1 MERDQLRETFFNGVL
16 GRIARGVASL
26 LAGLGG
32 TYASDNSIRLNN
44 GPYASD
50 NRIPLNNGPYASD
63 NRIPLNN
70 GTYASDNRIPGPRN
84 IKVNN
89 GKGWT
94 KKWDASE
101 IKTKS
106 VFKKN
111 EIKTTTFD
119 GHVMK
124 TLWSKLFPDKYRH
137 ISNKWTRMRETLHS
151 YCKIYMDSRVDL
163 QTITREKVP
172 SQRESVPYWE
182 FLKLPFIIPPEDDR
196 WNKNSI
202 VKEPNPFVMYL
213 FWHAIK
219 ISEKKDRKKKVR
231 FTIDVDGTKYKFG
244 DDDKNAT
251 EYYMKYDDQ
260 IHKK

>member
-16 GRIARGVASL
+16 GRIACGAASL
-26 LAGLGG
+26 LAGLSG
-32 TYASDNSIRLNN
+32 TSTADHSNN
-44 GPYASD
+44 DSRHQEVIIG
-50 NRIPLNNGPYASD
+50 
-63 NRIPLNN
+63 
-70 GTYASDNRIPGPRN
+70 IPGPRN

-106 VFKKN
+106 VFKKKK

-119 GHVMK
+119 GKKGKNFDGYVMK
-124 TLWSKLFPDKYRH
+124 NLWSKLLKDPPQD
-137 ISNKWTRMRETLHS
+137 SSMWTMMRKELHS
-151 YCKIYMDSRVDL
+151 TCRSYMLSWWDS
-163 QTITREKVP
+163 QTITSEKVP
-172 SQRESVPYWE
+172 SEEKQVTFWE
-182 FLKLPFIIPPEDDR
+182 FQQLPFIIPPEDDR
-196 WNKNSI
+196 WKNNSI
-202 VKEPNPFVMYL
+202 VKEPNPYVMYL
-213 FWHAIK
+213 FWHAIYEEK
-219 ISEKKDRKKKVR
+219 RISGKQDRKKKVR